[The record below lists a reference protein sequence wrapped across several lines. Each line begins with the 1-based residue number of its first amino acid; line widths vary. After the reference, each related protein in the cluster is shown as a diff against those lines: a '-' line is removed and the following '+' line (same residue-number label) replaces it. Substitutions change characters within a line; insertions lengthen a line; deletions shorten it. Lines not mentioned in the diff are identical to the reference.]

1 MHRAWDK
8 SRRCAL
14 RGRPFGIQC
23 SCETDGLTIRL
34 LQKFPKGLTLI
45 LSLSSVAP
53 QAVKDAAAYFSPV
66 VTIHL
71 PSDDLSKPNS
81 TETSKFIEIV
91 N

>member
-1 MHRAWDK
+1 MLLRN
-8 SRRCAL
+8 RRFDNPVA
-14 RGRPFGIQC
+14 
-23 SCETDGLTIRL
+23 SEV
-34 LQKFPKGLTLI
+34 PKGLTLI